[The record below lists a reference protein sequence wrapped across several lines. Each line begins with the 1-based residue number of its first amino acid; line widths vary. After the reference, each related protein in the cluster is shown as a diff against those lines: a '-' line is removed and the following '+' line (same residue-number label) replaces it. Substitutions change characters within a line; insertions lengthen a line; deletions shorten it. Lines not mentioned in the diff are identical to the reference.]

1 MIGRRRELHGSAEN
15 ECFSAA
21 MALAFQVV
29 SDHLPDDQLTLVV
42 DTSDRRE
49 DFMHRLV
56 GWYKSVY
63 DGRRADSR
71 PLKVHGP
78 SFRSLSRWST
88 LWIEDLLSP
97 SEALADNV
105 GVSIAISR

>member
-78 SFRSLSRWST
+78 SFRSSYDVAALQAADMVAWESNLYARQK
-88 LWIEDLLSP
+88 LNLP
-97 SEALADNV
+97 SAV
-105 GVSIAISR
+105 